1 MNTIAK
7 FLVVIIPVFVIISR
21 ARANTHG
28 ISEPVIKA
36 VMFVESSNN
45 PRAKS
50 SAGAYGLMQVLGTH
64 AGSAL
69 CPEAKTP
76 DDLYDP
82 RINTICGTR
91 ILRYELNRYDDNLEL
106 ALAAYNGGPKCVR
119 GGAIICKQAKHYSEK
134 VLSLIAMS
142 LSPRLLPVLSTK
154 KRSEYVKR
162 SG

>member
-21 ARANTHG
+21 ARANTNG
-28 ISEPVIKA
+28 ISVPVIKA

-45 PRAKS
+45 PKAKS
-50 SAGAYGLMQVLGTH
+50 SAGAYGLMQVMGTH

-69 CPEAKTP
+69 CPEADNP
-76 DDLYDP
+76 EDLYDP
-82 RINTICGTR
+82 RINVICGTR

-106 ALAAYNGGPKCVR
+106 ALASYNGGPKCVR
-119 GGAIICKQAKHYSEK
+119 DGVIICKQAKHYSEK

-142 LSPRLLPVLSTK
+142 LSPSILPVFGPK
-154 KRSEYVKR
+154 KRS
-162 SG
+162 